1 MAERRDNRVRSIDV
15 ARLAGVSRSA
25 VSRTFT
31 PNAYVSQETR
41 EKVLK
46 AANAL
51 NYHPN
56 AMARSLQTQRS
67 GIVGIVSA
75 DLQNPYF
82 AKILET
88 LGSAL
93 RDTGF
98 APLVLFGDETST
110 ESQVAQ
116 LLSYQVDAL
125 VTINA
130 VTSTLTENISRMKVP
145 VVAVNRSFR
154 NDWVTSI
161 TCDNQHAAE
170 LVGNHLLDQGCTR
183 IGLVTGNSDAASGTD
198 RETGFLR
205 ALAKRGVAPVAIEN
219 GDYTHDSGVFIARK
233 MLRSSAKFD
242 AIFCC
247 NDLMAI
253 GFMDVGR
260 GEFGL
265 RIPDDLLVAGFDNSV
280 VGSWKS
286 YSLTSVDQNVEQM
299 VELAVNS
306 IQRALREEGN
316 EAGQFFEVQG
326 KLVVRES
333 TLRST

>member
-1 MAERRDNRVRSIDV
+1 MGEKRDSRVRSIDV

-25 VSRTFT
+25 VSRTYT
-31 PNAYVSQETR
+31 PNAYVSPETR

-67 GIVGIVSA
+67 GLIGIVSA

-82 AKILET
+82 ARILET
-88 LGSAL
+88 LGSSL
-93 RDTGF
+93 RDAGL
-98 APLVLFGDETST
+98 APLVLFGDETSSK
-110 ESQVAQ
+110 SQVAQ

-130 VTSTLTENISRMKVP
+130 VASTLTENISRMKVP
-145 VVAVNRSFR
+145 IIAVNRYFR
-154 NDWVTSI
+154 HDWVTSI
-161 TCDNQHAAE
+161 TCDNKEAAE
-170 LVGNHLLDQGCTR
+170 ALGNHLLDQGCSR
-183 IGLVTGNSDAASGTD
+183 IALVTGNSDEFSGND

-205 ALAKRGVAPVAIEN
+205 ALAKRGVAPVTIET
-219 GDYTHDSGVFIARK
+219 GDYTHESGVAVARR
-233 MLRSSAKFD
+233 LFRSGKAFD
-242 AIFCC
+242 GIFCC

-253 GFMDVGR
+253 GVMDVAR
-260 GEFGL
+260 ADFGI
-265 RIPDDLLVAGFDNSV
+265 RVPDDILVAGFDNSI
-280 VGSWKS
+280 VGSWQS

-299 VELAVNS
+299 VELAVKY
-306 IQRALREEGN
+306 ILRALEGDGA

-326 KLVVRES
+326 RLVVRDS
-333 TLRST
+333 TVRMK